1 MNSTNTQPSEN
12 NTQDILSYIQLAE
25 ITISMLATLW
35 TSYKLGHFQIQAKEV
50 RCCGEICCIDFHV
63 EMESDS
69 EKSR

>member
-1 MNSTNTQPSEN
+1 MNRTITEDNESIIE
-12 NTQDILSYIQLAE
+12 YIQLAE

-35 TSYKLGHFQIQAKEV
+35 TSYKLGHLKIEAEEI
-50 RCCGEICCIDFHV
+50 RCCGKVCCTDFHI